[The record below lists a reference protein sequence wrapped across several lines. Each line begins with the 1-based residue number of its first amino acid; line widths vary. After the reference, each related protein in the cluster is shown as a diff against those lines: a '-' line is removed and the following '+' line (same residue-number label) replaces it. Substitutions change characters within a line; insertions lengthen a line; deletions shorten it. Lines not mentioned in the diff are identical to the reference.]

1 MLSAPFELSQRF
13 RGVTFKKPTAV
24 ATDTMPNRKFQCWDA
39 GGLSVCGK
47 VEAEYLDELDMD
59 LVIVLYDAYL
69 LALLSGSVR
78 RNKEMI
84 N

>member
-1 MLSAPFELSQRF
+1 M
-13 RGVTFKKPTAV
+13 
-24 ATDTMPNRKFQCWDA
+24 
-39 GGLSVCGK
+39 CGK
-47 VEAEYLDELDMD
+47 VEAEYFDELDMD